1 MSFSVLTVKKFLG
14 DLYDVVDKE
23 DIAKKIQCYKDFL
36 DVMIKVDPGYPTV
49 CTTMPIVYRK
59 WQLKTFYVLKWV
71 FQVSMALLKSNPFIL

>member
-49 CTTMPIVYRK
+49 CTTTPIVYRK
-59 WQLKTFYVLKWV
+59 WQPKTIHEVK
-71 FQVSMALLKSNPFIL
+71 